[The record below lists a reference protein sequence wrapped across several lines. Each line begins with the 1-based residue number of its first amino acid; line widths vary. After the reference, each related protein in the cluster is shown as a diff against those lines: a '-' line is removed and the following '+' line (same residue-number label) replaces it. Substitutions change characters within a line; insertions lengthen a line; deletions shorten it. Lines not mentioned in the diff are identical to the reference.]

1 MRNLRKLQVAIL
13 RFAREW
19 QFVCSTESK
28 RPISLRL
35 ENTYDLSFLQR
46 NILIFCYQNNF
57 TYKRSQYI
65 LEELEVEDMNLKSVE
80 KGASGVIVAVISEKG
95 GTGKT
100 TIAIHLAGWR
110 KSAGADVML
119 VDGDRQGTATYWVEV
134 RNELELPTPS
144 AVQAF
149 QRSLRR
155 SVMDLTR
162 HYDEIVV
169 DVGAGDGVGME
180 SILRIADLAIVPLQP
195 NELDIWTVGL
205 LDELAGDAGA
215 VNEKLTVQALL
226 NRAPTHHANT
236 DAQAAQAALVQCQYI
251 EATGLTIRERSSIRR
266 SVPAG
271 KLVTEWQPRDPK
283 GEQELGAV
291 YELVYGNAVPGEL
304 FGSIAV

>member
-1 MRNLRKLQVAIL
+1 M
-13 RFAREW
+13 
-19 QFVCSTESK
+19 
-28 RPISLRL
+28 
-35 ENTYDLSFLQR
+35 
-46 NILIFCYQNNF
+46 
-57 TYKRSQYI
+57 
-65 LEELEVEDMNLKSVE
+65 
-80 KGASGVIVAVISEKG
+80 IVAVISEKG

-110 KSAGADVML
+110 MLAGSEVML

-134 RNELELPTPS
+134 RSELELPAPS
-144 AVQAF
+144 TVQAF

-155 SVMDLTR
+155 SVTDLSR
-162 HYDEIVV
+162 YYDDVIV

-215 VNEKLTVQALL
+215 VNEELRVQAVL

-236 DAQAAQAALVQCQYI
+236 DAQAASAALLECEHI
-251 EATGLTIRERSSIRR
+251 ETTGLTVRERSSIRR

-271 KLVTEWQPRDPK
+271 KLVDEWQPRDVK
-283 GEQELGAV
+283 GERELGAV
-291 YELVYGNAVPGEL
+291 YELIYGSAPPAGRSD
-304 FGSIAV
+304 SIAV

>member
-1 MRNLRKLQVAIL
+1 M
-13 RFAREW
+13 
-19 QFVCSTESK
+19 
-28 RPISLRL
+28 
-35 ENTYDLSFLQR
+35 
-46 NILIFCYQNNF
+46 
-57 TYKRSQYI
+57 
-65 LEELEVEDMNLKSVE
+65 
-80 KGASGVIVAVISEKG
+80 IVAVISEKG

-110 KSAGADVML
+110 TAAGEDVML

-134 RNELELPTPS
+134 RNGLELPTPS
-144 AVQAF
+144 TVQAF

-155 SVMDLTR
+155 SVLDLTR
-162 HYDEIVV
+162 HYGDIVV

-205 LDELAGDAGA
+205 LDELAGDASA
-215 VNEKLTVQALL
+215 VNEKLTVKAVL

-236 DAQAAQAALVQCQYI
+236 DAQAAHSALEQCQYI
-251 EATGLTIRERSSIRR
+251 GATNVTIRERSSIRR

-271 KLVTEWQPRDPK
+271 KLINEWQPRDSK

-291 YELVYGNAVPGEL
+291 FELAYGTTVPGEM
-304 FGSIAV
+304 FGSVAI

>member
-1 MRNLRKLQVAIL
+1 M
-13 RFAREW
+13 
-19 QFVCSTESK
+19 
-28 RPISLRL
+28 
-35 ENTYDLSFLQR
+35 
-46 NILIFCYQNNF
+46 
-57 TYKRSQYI
+57 
-65 LEELEVEDMNLKSVE
+65 
-80 KGASGVIVAVISEKG
+80 KGVFDVIVAVISEKG

-110 KSAGADVML
+110 TAAGSDVML

-134 RNELELPTPS
+134 RNDLDLPTPS
-144 AVQAF
+144 TVQAF

-155 SVMDLTR
+155 SVLDLTR
-162 HYDEIVV
+162 HYGELIV

-205 LDELAGDAGA
+205 LDELAGDAMA
-215 VNEKLTVQALL
+215 VNEKLAVRAVL

-236 DAQAAQAALVQCQYI
+236 DAQAAQTALEQCQYI
-251 EATGLTIRERSSIRR
+251 EATDLTIRERSSIRR

-271 KLVTEWQPRDPK
+271 KLVNEWQPSDPK

-291 YELVYGNAVPGEL
+291 YELAYGATVPGKM
-304 FGSIAV
+304 FGSVAV